1 MKPLLFFLLKMS
13 PMQQKEAE
21 KREVL
26 KRQGHGECRE
36 ITEGDFLGEI
46 TGSEK
51 VICHFYH
58 REFYRC
64 KYVITSFFPFTH
76 ILFSFD
82 TYEKSLGIFAR
93 IMDKH
98 LKALAPVYV
107 GTKFIKLDAEVY
119 MQCCHCIVSIL

>member
-1 MKPLLFFLLKMS
+1 MS

-36 ITEGDFLGEI
+36 ITEGDFLGEV

-64 KYVITSFFPFTH
+64 KYVITSHFSCYTYYFRL
-76 ILFSFD
+76 ILMRNLW
-82 TYEKSLGIFAR
+82 ESLLGSWI
-93 IMDKH
+93 
-98 LKALAPVYV
+98 
-107 GTKFIKLDAEVY
+107 
-119 MQCCHCIVSIL
+119 SI